1 MAAENGLQQ
10 VKVDRTH
17 LRSKNVVA
25 PAPHPV
31 GELCPV
37 IGHLLRMRDD
47 VFFLSHVHGGEQ
59 TADPDPRRAKVVD
72 LVDLQDGVQLPAVFK
87 NLADLVCGD
96 GVQPTA
102 KRVELNQFKILMA
115 GDEFGS
121 SIETG
126 MIHPLIRDA
135 HRTFGIKVDRETVLG
150 EHREPEACDHFRNA
164 VVDLGINVIGTAC
177 ENNAAAM
184 RGLHLFQHA
193 GALLTDVLF
202 GAELLRP
209 GAVCSF
215 PDIGFRNLPVLG
227 KERDETVGGSL
238 LIGHGD
244 ERPEITDILIRHVLH
259 VVFEILRI
267 GNDNGTVEMV
277 LGITGFLML
286 IEYAGMEDGTDTA
299 VDEPLDMSVGQL
311 CGITLGFR
319 GNGVH
324 TALIKLPG

>member
-1 MAAENGLQQ
+1 
-10 VKVDRTH
+10 
-17 LRSKNVVA
+17 
-25 PAPHPV
+25 
-31 GELCPV
+31 
-37 IGHLLRMRDD
+37 
-47 VFFLSHVHGGEQ
+47 
-59 TADPDPRRAKVVD
+59 
-72 LVDLQDGVQLPAVFK
+72 
-87 NLADLVCGD
+87 
-96 GVQPTA
+96 
-102 KRVELNQFKILMA
+102 MA

-121 SIETG
+121 GIETG

-164 VVDLGINVIGTAC
+164 VVDLRINVIGTAC

-244 ERPEITDILIRHVLH
+244 ERPKITDILIRHVLH
-259 VVFEILRI
+259 VVLEILRI
-267 GNDNGTVEMV
+267 GNDNGTVEVV
-277 LGITGFLML
+277 LGVAGFLML
-286 IEYAGMEDGTDTA
+286 VEYARMKDGADTA
-299 VDEPLDMSVGQL
+299 VDEPLDMPMGKL
-311 CGITLGFR
+311 CGITFGFR

-324 TALIKLPG
+324 ATLIKLSG